1 MFTESE
7 FKKLSINHLNNIVT
21 ARITEMSDYI
31 FNKNKNLNYVNNKI
45 LRVHLFFEDKSVLE
59 NLGKLFEK
67 SLKIDTTR
75 TQIELLPLNELSA
88 LSGAAELIFKGWDK
102 EAIPLIHKKK
112 SMISSFFERFF

>member
-1 MFTESE
+1 MTGAATIVCLTGFCGTGLLRTFATER
-7 FKKLSINHLNNIVT
+7 LRTLG
-21 ARITEMSDYI
+21 AGLLYDCMSG
-31 FNKNKNLNYVNNKI
+31 N
-45 LRVHLFFEDKSVLE
+45 
-59 NLGKLFEK
+59 EK